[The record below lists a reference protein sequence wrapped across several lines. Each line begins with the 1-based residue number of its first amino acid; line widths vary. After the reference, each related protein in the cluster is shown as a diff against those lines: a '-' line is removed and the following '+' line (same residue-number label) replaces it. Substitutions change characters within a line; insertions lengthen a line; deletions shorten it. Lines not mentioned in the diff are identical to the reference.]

1 MPVVKFNE
9 LQSFGHLSLVWGVAV
24 EDLTTIN
31 NSADQ
36 SGWYSEMQIPK
47 RGKANRDKFR
57 TVYKLEWGILKQL
70 QKNISRDIDDTNLFP
85 DCVKG
90 FVRGRSAVGN
100 AKAHVDQRVIL
111 HADIK
116 DFFDSITT
124 EQVLGAFIQ
133 SWPRKTGQSVK
144 WIFCLT
150 AA

>member
-1 MPVVKFNE
+1 M
-9 LQSFGHLSLVWGVAV
+9 GV
-24 EDLTTIN
+24 
-31 NSADQ
+31 
-36 SGWYSEMQIPK
+36 
-47 RGKANRDKFR
+47 
-57 TVYKLEWGILKQL
+57 LKQL

-124 EQVLGAFIQ
+124 EQVLGAFI
-133 SWPRKTGQSVK
+133 RLGCKKDIATL
-144 WIFCLT
+144 LT
-150 AA
+150 RSAP